1 MYGVLI
7 MKRSSIFDISSVTV
21 SSATPDD
28 IRDIFFLQKR
38 AFVQEAEINGG
49 NYGISPIKQKL
60 IELTQEF
67 PHYTYLKAVVNNT
80 IIGSVRA
87 VQNGETCLI
96 GRLMT
101 EPLFQKLGLGIMLMN
116 AIESAFPNV
125 KRFELFTGEA
135 STGNVQFYLNRGY
148 RIFDK
153 KEDIPGVWLLMFE
166 KLR

>member
-1 MYGVLI
+1 
-7 MKRSSIFDISSVTV
+7 MKKSLIFDIASVTV
-21 SSATPDD
+21 SNATPED

-49 NYGISPIKQKL
+49 NYGISPIKQRL

-67 PHYTYLKAVVNNT
+67 PDYTYLKAVVNKT

-87 VQNGETCLI
+87 VQKGDTCFI

-101 EPLFQKLGLGIMLMN
+101 EPVFQNFGLGILLMN
-116 AIESAFPNV
+116 AIESTFSNV
-125 KRFELFTGEA
+125 KRYELFTGEA
-135 STGNVQFYLNRGY
+135 STGNVRFYLNRGY

-153 KEDIPGVWLLMFE
+153 KEDVPGVWLLMFE
-166 KLR
+166 KNKQ

>member
-1 MYGVLI
+1 
-7 MKRSSIFDISSVTV
+7 MKKSSIFDIASVTV
-21 SSATPDD
+21 SKATPDN
-28 IRDIFFLQKR
+28 IREIFFLQKR

-49 NYGISPIKQKL
+49 NYGISPIKQTL
-60 IELTQEF
+60 SELTHEF
-67 PHYTYLKAVVNNT
+67 PEFSYLKAVANNT

-87 VQNGETCLI
+87 LQKGDTCLI

-101 EPLFQKLGLGIMLMN
+101 EPVFQNFGLGIMLMN
-116 AIESAFPNV
+116 AIESAFSNV

-135 STGNVQFYLNRGY
+135 STGNVRFYLNRGY

-153 KEDIPGVWLLMFE
+153 KEDVPGVWLLMFE

>member
-1 MYGVLI
+1 
-7 MKRSSIFDISSVTV
+7 MKKYSIFDITTVTV
-21 SSATPDD
+21 SKATEDD
-28 IRDIFFLQKR
+28 IRSIFFLQKR

-49 NYGISPIKQKL
+49 NYGISPIKQTFT
-60 IELTQEF
+60 ELVQEF
-67 PHYTYLKAVVNNT
+67 SDYTYLKAVVNST

-87 VQNGETCLI
+87 VQKEDTCLI

-101 EPLFQKLGLGIMLMN
+101 EPVFQNFGLGTILMN
-116 AIESAFPNV
+116 AIETAFPNV

-135 STGNVQFYLNRGY
+135 STGNVRFYLNRGY

-153 KEDIPGVWLLMFE
+153 KEDVPGVWLVMFE

>member
-1 MYGVLI
+1 
-7 MKRSSIFDISSVTV
+7 MKRSSIFDISSVTI
-21 SSATPDD
+21 SNATPDD

-49 NYGISPIKQKL
+49 NYGISPIKQKI
-60 IELTQEF
+60 IELTEEF
-67 PHYTYLKAVVNNT
+67 PKYICLKAVVNNT

-87 VQNGETCLI
+87 VQKGDTCQI

-101 EPLFQKLGLGIMLMN
+101 EPVFQNFGLGIMLMN

-125 KRFELFTGEA
+125 KRYELFTGEA
-135 STGNVQFYLNRGY
+135 STGNVRFYLNRGY
-148 RIFDK
+148 RVFDK
-153 KEDIPGVWLLMFE
+153 KEDVPGVWLLMFE

>member
-1 MYGVLI
+1 
-7 MKRSSIFDISSVTV
+7 MKKNSIFDISSVTI
-21 SSATPDD
+21 SEAYQDD
-28 IRDIFFLQKR
+28 IREIFFLQKR

-49 NYGISPIKQKL
+49 NYNITPIKQTL
-60 IELTQEF
+60 SELTREF
-67 PHYTYLKAVVNNT
+67 SEYTYLKAIVNSS

-87 VQNGETCLI
+87 RQKGDTCLI

-101 EPLFQKLGLGIMLMN
+101 EPVFQNFGLGIMLMN
-116 AIESAFPNV
+116 AIESVFYNV

-135 STGNVQFYLNRGY
+135 STGNVRFYLNRGY

-153 KEDIPGVWLLMFE
+153 TEDIPGVCLLMFE